1 MEIKVINVPLFDIR
15 VKLIQ
20 LDFGDTY
27 EDLFKV
33 IKTYELDEQLVADFK
48 DNLSRKAKNGAITCS
63 RLSTH
68 DIFIVF
74 YPFTNEDKMTEVYLH
89 EKRHVE
95 DKILAFCLV
104 DDRETAAYLAGNIGV
119 KFIKFQKNVIQK
131 FKSNPKFRHN

>member
-20 LDFGDTY
+20 LDFEDNY
-27 EDLFKV
+27 DDLFKA
-33 IKTYELDEQLVADFK
+33 IKTYELDKQLVDNFK
-48 DNLSRKAKNGAITCS
+48 DNLLRHAKDGGITCS
-63 RLSTH
+63 RLNTH

-74 YPFTNEDKMTEVYLH
+74 YPFTSEDKMTEVYLH

-95 DKILAFCLV
+95 DRILEFCQITG
-104 DDRETAAYLAGNIGV
+104 RETAAYLAGSIGV
-119 KFIKFQKNVIQK
+119 NFIKFQKNVIQK

>member
-1 MEIKVINVPLFDIR
+1 MEVKIINVPLFDIR

-20 LDFGDTY
+20 LDFDDTY
-27 EDLFKV
+27 TDLFKV
-33 IKTYELDEQLVADFK
+33 IKIYELDNQLVNDFK
-48 DNLSRKAKNGAITCS
+48 NNLLDHAKNGGITCS
-63 RLSTH
+63 RLATH

-95 DKILAFCLV
+95 DRILAFCRV

-119 KFIKFQKNVIQK
+119 NFIKFQKNVIQK
-131 FKSNPKFRHN
+131 LKSNPQFRHN